1 MSHPNTTVQPL
12 PALLEPAELAAM
24 VDRGDIIIVDT
35 GRAAT
40 YANVHIPGAVHLNY
54 NRLVAGTRP
63 APGQLP
69 PPGRLS
75 RTLTELGVSP
85 NSQVVA
91 YDDEGGANAAR
102 LLWTLD
108 VIGHRPG
115 ALLNGGL
122 HAWANEG
129 HPLEHT
135 PNTPVTGDCT
145 IQGYGPAH
153 ADMQTV
159 NASLNNP
166 DAVLWDTRSAKEYS
180 GLERYSARGGHIPG
194 AINLEWVHCLDI
206 NRNMRLQPEAR
217 LHALMTAQ
225 GLSPCK
231 HIIVYCQRHHRAAH
245 SYWVLKTLGYPR
257 ISGYAGAWAE
267 WGNDHNTPIASAPG
281 AAIRP

>member
-1 MSHPNTTVQPL
+1 MQPL
-12 PALLEPAELAAM
+12 PPLLEPATLAAM
-24 VDRGDIIIVDT
+24 TDRTDMIIVDV

-40 YANVHIPGAVHLNY
+40 YANVHVPSAVHLNY
-54 NRLVAGTRP
+54 GHLVAGTRP

-69 PPGRLS
+69 PPERLS
-75 RTLTELGVSP
+75 RTLTGLGLSA
-85 NSQVVA
+85 NSQVIA

-115 ALLNGGL
+115 TLLNGGI

-135 PNTPVTGDCT
+135 PNTPVAGDCT

-159 NASLNNP
+159 KASLNQP
-166 DAVLWDTRSAKEYS
+166 DVMLWDTRSAQEYT
-180 GLERYSARGGHIPG
+180 GLERYGARGGHIPG
-194 AINLEWVHCLDI
+194 AINLEWTHCLDV
-206 NRNMRLQPEAR
+206 NRNMRLQPEAQ
-217 LHALMTAQ
+217 LHTLMTAQ
-225 GLSPCK
+225 GFSPRK
-231 HIIVYCQRHHRAAH
+231 HIIVYCQTHHRAAH
-245 SYWVLKTLGYPR
+245 SYWVLKTLGYQR

-267 WGNDHNTPIASAPG
+267 WGNDHNTPIASELD